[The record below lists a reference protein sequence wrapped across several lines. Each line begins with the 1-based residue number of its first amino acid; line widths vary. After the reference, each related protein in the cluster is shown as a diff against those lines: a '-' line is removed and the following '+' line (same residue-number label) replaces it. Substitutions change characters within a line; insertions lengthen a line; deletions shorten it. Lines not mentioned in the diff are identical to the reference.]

1 MCCSFKYQE
10 TVVRPADPAT
20 ALASGGPL
28 ALSFGLRLAGGRLV
42 VNARSETALE
52 KPLFRKLVLAGRVAV
67 PAQCFYE
74 WDRNKVRHAFSRL
87 DGRDLMLAAI
97 SDGRSFA
104 ILTTA
109 ANASVAPVH
118 ARMPLVLENT
128 GAWLAENGGFVDLLR
143 SRPAELRGIAKVK
156 SRSLL
161 DL

>member
-1 MCCSFKYQE
+1 MQRQYSPEQLAAFCRQLGRQTGGDKSK
-10 TVVRPADPAT
+10 ADNW
-20 ALASGGPL
+20 
-28 ALSFGLRLAGGRLV
+28 F
-42 VNARSETALE
+42 
-52 KPLFRKLVLAGRVAV
+52 
-67 PAQCFYE
+67 
-74 WDRNKVRHAFSRL
+74 DAFSRL